1 MARVT
6 VEDCVIQVPNRF
18 DLVLVA
24 GQRARDISAG
34 AAETVERDNDKNP
47 VIALREIADQTID
60 LDEMREKLV
69 LGLQKH
75 QPNDDLIEDD
85 EVIDAMQNEAAIL
98 GAVQAQ
104 QAAEGEDGADA
115 PRAAAPAPDKADKAS
130 DEGDDAEA
138 DTED

>member
-18 DLVLVA
+18 DLVLVSA
-24 GQRARDISAG
+24 QRARDISAG
-34 AAETVERDNDKNP
+34 AAETIERDNDKNP
-47 VIALREIADQTID
+47 VIALREVAEQTID
-60 LDEMREKLV
+60 LPELREKLV

-75 QPNDDLIEDD
+75 QPNDDLMEDD

-104 QAAEGEDGADA
+104 QAAEVEEGGETKA
-115 PRAAAPAPDKADKAS
+115 AAAPEKGDDAS
-130 DEGDDAEA
+130 DEGADAEA
-138 DTED
+138 DDEA